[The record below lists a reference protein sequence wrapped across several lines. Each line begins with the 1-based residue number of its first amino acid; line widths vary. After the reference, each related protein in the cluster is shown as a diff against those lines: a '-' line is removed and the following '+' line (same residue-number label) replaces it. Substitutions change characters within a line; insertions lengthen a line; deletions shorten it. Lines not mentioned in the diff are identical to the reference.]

1 MGSNAGSSR
10 NVSLRRW
17 LVWFALA
24 SIFAVACWLLS
35 QWQLARLAEV
45 KAEIALVSKNYNAVP
60 IVTNDLPKHVN
71 RTSEYLPFAL
81 SGRYVAGSTLLVRNQ
96 PLNGQPGFEQFA
108 AFQIKSSQV
117 VFINRG
123 WLSTGN
129 SQDEPDL
136 VPALP
141 KGQIALV
148 GRLRLNSPN
157 KIDSAPIGQIS
168 HSSAAMAGKKLNLE
182 TNSFFKGFYLQLDT
196 ENDEAMSI
204 PKHLDAPT
212 ADEGNHLSYAFQWVI
227 FALLAFAALGW
238 AIRKEVVANK
248 VRKGLMIK
256 PAKRHSRAD
265 VDEAFEDEL
274 TQRN

>member
-17 LVWFALA
+17 LVWFVLA
-24 SIFAVACWLLS
+24 SVFAVACWLLS
-35 QWQLARLAEV
+35 QWQLARLAQV
-45 KAEIALVSKNYNAVP
+45 KGEIALVNANYNALP
-60 IVTNDLPKHVN
+60 VTVDELPKHAN
-71 RTSEYLPFAL
+71 RKNEYLPFAL
-81 SGRYVAGSTLLVRNQ
+81 TGSYVAGSILLVRNQ

-108 AFQIKSSQV
+108 AFQIKKSHV
-117 VFINRG
+117 VFIDRG

-129 SQDEPDL
+129 SQDRPDL
-136 VPALP
+136 VPVLP
-141 KGQIALV
+141 SGEITLV

-157 KIDSAPIGQIS
+157 KMDSAPRGQIS
-168 HSSAAMAGKKLNLE
+168 HSSAAMAGKKLNLI
-182 TNSFFKGFYLQLDT
+182 THSYYQAFYLQLDT
-196 ENDEAMSI
+196 ENGQTLSI

-248 VRKGLMIK
+248 VRKGLISK
-256 PAKRHSRAD
+256 PEKRHSRAA

-274 TQRN
+274 TQSN